1 MASLQMF
8 YVMPAAIFDACSCI
22 ETVLCLSYHLSVH
35 RVAML
40 PITGT
45 LINVAAVIV
54 GGSLGA
60 LLGNRLPEKTRQTVL
75 AGLGLMTL
83 IIGITM
89 AIQTSNALIPLFSI
103 LIGGI
108 LGEMLRIDDGLNWLG
123 RRAERRFGGAP
134 AGQGG
139 ESGGKFAQ
147 GFITASLIFCIGPM
161 TILGSLQDG
170 LMGDYSLLTVK
181 SVLDGFA
188 AMALA
193 ASLGPGVI
201 LSAAT
206 VLFYQGGLS
215 LLAMLF
221 ATALGG
227 VTRTT
232 PWVIEM
238 TAAGGVVILSIAFI
252 LLDLKR
258 IRTANLLPAI
268 FIAPLIVVVLGVLG
282 VGSP

>member
-1 MASLQMF
+1 
-8 YVMPAAIFDACSCI
+8 
-22 ETVLCLSYHLSVH
+22 
-35 RVAML
+35 ML
-40 PITGT
+40 PMTGT

-54 GGSLGA
+54 GGSLGT

-89 AIQTSNALIPLFSI
+89 AIQTTNALIPLFSI
-103 LIGGI
+103 LLGGI
-108 LGEMLRIDDGLNWLG
+108 LGEALRIDDGLNWLG
-123 RRAERRFGGAP
+123 RRAESRFGGNST
-134 AGQGG
+134 GQHDG
-139 ESGGKFAQ
+139 ETGGKFAQ

-161 TILGSLQDG
+161 TILGSLQNG
-170 LMGDYSLLTVK
+170 LMGDYSLLTLK

-193 ASLGPGVI
+193 ASLGAGVI
-201 LSAAT
+201 LSAGT
-206 VLFYQGGLS
+206 VLAYQGGLS

-227 VTRTT
+227 VTRQT

-238 TAAGGVVILSIAFI
+238 TATGGVVILSIALI
-252 LLDLKR
+252 LLDIKR
-258 IRTANLLPAI
+258 IRTANLLPSI
-268 FIAPLIVVVLGVLG
+268 FIAPMIVAVMGALGVRG
-282 VGSP
+282 P

>member
-1 MASLQMF
+1 MF
-8 YVMPAAIFDACSCI
+8 
-22 ETVLCLSYHLSVH
+22 
-35 RVAML
+35 

-45 LINVAAVIV
+45 VINVAAVV
-54 GGSLGA
+54 LGGA
-60 LLGNRLPEKTRQTVL
+60 LGTLMGNRLPEKTRQTVL

-89 AIQTSNALIPLFSI
+89 ALQTTNVLIPLFSI
-103 LIGGI
+103 LFGGI
-108 LGEMLRIDDGLNWLG
+108 LGEALRIDDGLNWLG
-123 RRAERRFGGAP
+123 RRVEGRFGGAA

-139 ESGGKFAQ
+139 EAGGRFAQ
-147 GFITASLIFCIGPM
+147 GFITASLIFCVGPM

-193 ASLGPGVI
+193 ASLGAGVI

-206 VLFYQGGLS
+206 VLAYQGGLS
-215 LLAMLF
+215 VLAMLF

-227 VTRTT
+227 VTRQT

-238 TAAGGVVILSIAFI
+238 TAVGGVVIMSIGFI

-268 FIAPLIVVVLGVLG
+268 FIAPLIVVVLAALG